1 MPANI
6 AKRPQVRIALRD
18 PAPRPKRPAPVKRKW
33 ENKDLPEQDKDRFT
47 WHGSNIDKS
56 RWPQTPDGIFNLFF
70 DDDVINMI
78 VEQSIRYAG
87 SKGNHSFSTSPQE
100 IRIFL
105 AILLISGYNTVP
117 RRRQFWSRDDDVRNE
132 AIARTMPR
140 DRFDIL
146 VRYVHLCD
154 NNNLDRED
162 KFSKVRPLLC
172 LLNERFLLYFLKEK
186 NLSIDESMIPY
197 YGRHGAKQFIRGKPI
212 RFGYKMW
219 ALTTA
224 LGYVLQFEPYQ
235 GAKGHQTHDPG
246 FLGMGG
252 AVVMDL
258 LSELQKDDAYH
269 LTFDNLFTSLKL
281 VDRLTDMGISCTGT
295 IRANRIE
302 DCPVKNVKDMGK
314 TQRGNYDKRY
324 DAHKGLIVVRWND
337 NNIVNV
343 VSNCHGVEPL
353 QQATRWSK
361 QAKARVRLPQ
371 PYLIKHYNQTM
382 GGVDRM
388 DQNVEKYR
396 ISIRSKKWWW
406 PVFMYCIDLAV
417 QQTWHIY
424 RATDAGLRQPL
435 DLLGVRRAL
444 VTVLL
449 AQGRTP
455 AVSPGRPRGRM
466 RPLSRR
472 IPDHIRLDGKNHYA
486 EPAKEVRCSLCGKKC
501 RTQCS
506 KCNVG
511 VHRKCFEMFH
521 SV

>member
-1 MPANI
+1 MASRNRRYTVNEIISMLEDEGNFERADIHVQPPPVDELTDEDSASEDEEVGYNNLSGRQLDQQATATVIRLDGRHVVDSASDSDLETDHSSDSSDTDEYEVPANI

-154 NNNLDRED
+154 NNNLDREG

-212 RFGYKMW
+212 RFDYKMW

-295 IRANRIE
+295 IRAN
-302 DCPVKNVKDMGK
+302 
-314 TQRGNYDKRY
+314 
-324 DAHKGLIVVRWND
+324 
-337 NNIVNV
+337 
-343 VSNCHGVEPL
+343 
-353 QQATRWSK
+353 
-361 QAKARVRLPQ
+361 
-371 PYLIKHYNQTM
+371 
-382 GGVDRM
+382 
-388 DQNVEKYR
+388 
-396 ISIRSKKWWW
+396 
-406 PVFMYCIDLAV
+406 
-417 QQTWHIY
+417 
-424 RATDAGLRQPL
+424 
-435 DLLGVRRAL
+435 
-444 VTVLL
+444 
-449 AQGRTP
+449 
-455 AVSPGRPRGRM
+455 
-466 RPLSRR
+466 
-472 IPDHIRLDGKNHYA
+472 
-486 EPAKEVRCSLCGKKC
+486 
-501 RTQCS
+501 
-506 KCNVG
+506 
-511 VHRKCFEMFH
+511 
-521 SV
+521 

>member
-1 MPANI
+1 MASRNRRYTVNEIISMLEDEGNFERADIHVQPPPVDELTDEDSASEDEEVGYNNLSGRQLDQQATATETDHSSDSSDTDEYEVPANI
-6 AKRPQVRIALRD
+6 AKRLQVRIALWD

-33 ENKDLPEQDKDRFT
+33 ENLPEQDKDRFT

-78 VEQSIRYAG
+78 IEQSIRYAG

-132 AIARTMPR
+132 AIARTMPQ

-212 RFGYKMW
+212 RFGYK
-219 ALTTA
+219 
-224 LGYVLQFEPYQ
+224 
-235 GAKGHQTHDPG
+235 
-246 FLGMGG
+246 
-252 AVVMDL
+252 
-258 LSELQKDDAYH
+258 
-269 LTFDNLFTSLKL
+269 
-281 VDRLTDMGISCTGT
+281 I
-295 IRANRIE
+295 
-302 DCPVKNVKDMGK
+302 
-314 TQRGNYDKRY
+314 
-324 DAHKGLIVVRWND
+324 ND
-337 NNIVNV
+337 
-343 VSNCHGVEPL
+343 S
-353 QQATRWSK
+353 TW
-361 QAKARVRLPQ
+361 
-371 PYLIKHYNQTM
+371 TM

-455 AVSPGRPRGRM
+455 AVSPGRPR
-466 RPLSRR
+466 
-472 IPDHIRLDGKNHYA
+472 
-486 EPAKEVRCSLCGKKC
+486 
-501 RTQCS
+501 
-506 KCNVG
+506 
-511 VHRKCFEMFH
+511 
-521 SV
+521 